1 MVDGLPLVHC
11 PEDASVLNSLI
22 SLLYSVPPDIPD
34 SDDGIL
40 ILLAA
45 CQKYDMYT
53 VQSSI
58 RSEIRRRGLLSPSGA
73 ESFRLFAVASSKG
86 LIPEMET
93 AAIITLEHPMTF
105 EFLGDTLRSFEPWA
119 LRKLAR
125 FHQYCRVSL
134 VSCLWLLSRK
144 ELAPLR
150 AWVGCPKA
158 DAGALPD
165 WLESIFSTKIRKL
178 DTFEHPL
185 PFVKPSSFREEYLEA
200 FQAHVRENDCTF
212 CMKIHALHGEHFCT
226 EIEKKLTQAWD
237 IRYVSRD
244 ELPGVRVHTARAVFA
259 TSK

>member
-1 MVDGLPLVHC
+1 MFSLPQSSDNEMVDGLPLVHC

-105 EFLGDTLRSFEPWA
+105 
-119 LRKLAR
+119 
-125 FHQYCRVSL
+125 
-134 VSCLWLLSRK
+134 
-144 ELAPLR
+144 
-150 AWVGCPKA
+150 
-158 DAGALPD
+158 
-165 WLESIFSTKIRKL
+165 
-178 DTFEHPL
+178 
-185 PFVKPSSFREEYLEA
+185 
-200 FQAHVRENDCTF
+200 
-212 CMKIHALHGEHFCT
+212 
-226 EIEKKLTQAWD
+226 
-237 IRYVSRD
+237 
-244 ELPGVRVHTARAVFA
+244 
-259 TSK
+259 